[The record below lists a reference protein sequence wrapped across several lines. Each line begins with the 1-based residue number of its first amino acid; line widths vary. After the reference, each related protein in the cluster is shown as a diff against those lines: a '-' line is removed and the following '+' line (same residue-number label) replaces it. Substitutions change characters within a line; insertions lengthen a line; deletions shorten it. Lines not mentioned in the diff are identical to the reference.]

1 MILLQDGSNGRESLK
16 DKTDPPN
23 KTKDRKLGDQ
33 WADWD
38 GRGETVDPK
47 IEASLSLFVILA
59 AVIILTF
66 VLILSAGLY
75 LIKPRIDQ
83 FNPFAMDLI
92 EWFAIFSVVGFFVLA
107 GTACVSLFF
116 KFGRTLL
123 PYKWLAKVVLG
134 LLPKTVWLGSKFG
147 ISRDR
152 VGNSFIKL
160 NNLITRNYAGKF
172 DADRLLVLLPRCL
185 KKEARSRIM
194 DKLDGRAFKV
204 LTVSGGEEA
213 REAIKQCRPNL
224 ILALACER
232 DLMSGIKDVA
242 EKVPVLAV
250 PNKRPEGPC
259 KNTDIRM
266 ADLEEALAFI
276 AERGKI
282 E

>member
-1 MILLQDGSNGRESLK
+1 LFEDGSNGGKMVNEK
-16 DKTDPPN
+16 ADHPN

-38 GRGETVDPK
+38 GRGETIDPK
-47 IEASLSLFVILA
+47 IEASLSLFFILA
-59 AVIILTF
+59 TANI
-66 VLILSAGLY
+66 LILGLIISAGLY

-83 FNPFAMDLI
+83 FNPIAMDLI
-92 EWFAIFSVVGFFVLA
+92 EWFVIVALIGFLVLTVTA
-107 GTACVSLFF
+107 GTSLFF
-116 KFGRTLL
+116 KFGRTMI
-123 PYKWLAKVVLG
+123 PYKWLEKLVLG
-134 LLPKTVWLGSKFG
+134 LLPKTIWLGSKFG

-160 NNLITRNYAGKF
+160 NNLITKSYADKL
-172 DADRLLVLLPRCL
+172 DVDRLLVLLPRCL
-185 KKEARSRIM
+185 KKEARTHIM
-194 DKLDGRAFKV
+194 DKLEGKALQV

-213 REAIKQCRPNL
+213 REAIKQCRPKL

-250 PNKRPEGPC
+250 TNRRPEGPC

-276 AERGKI
+276 TEIGKLR
-282 E
+282 

>member
-1 MILLQDGSNGRESLK
+1 MIRDQADHP
-16 DKTDPPN
+16 D

-38 GRGETVDPK
+38 SLAEKIDGN
-47 IEASLSLFVILA
+47 IEASMSLFFILA
-59 AVIILTF
+59 TVMILIF
-66 VLILSAGLY
+66 GLILSAGLY

-83 FNPFAMDLI
+83 FNPVAMDLI
-92 EWFAIFSVVGFFVLA
+92 EWFVIVAVISFLVLTLTA
-107 GTACVSLFF
+107 GISLF
-116 KFGRTLL
+116 KFRRSFF
-123 PYKWLAKVVLG
+123 PYKWLAKFVLG
-134 LLPKTVWLGSKFG
+134 LLPKAVWLGSKIG

-160 NNLITRNYAGKF
+160 NNLITKSCADKL

-185 KKEARSRIM
+185 KKEARSHIM
-194 DKLDGRAFKV
+194 DKLQGKAFKV

-213 REAIKQCRPNL
+213 REAIKQCRPTL

-232 DLMSGIKDVA
+232 DLMSGLKDVA

-266 ADLEEALAFI
+266 AELEDALAFI
-276 AERGKI
+276 TERGKLN
-282 E
+282 

>member
-1 MILLQDGSNGRESLK
+1 MLK
-16 DKTDPPN
+16 NQADHPN
-23 KTKDRKLGDQ
+23 ITKDRKLGDE

-38 GRGETVDPK
+38 GRAEKIDPN
-47 IEASLSLFVILA
+47 IEAGMSLFFILA
-59 AVIILTF
+59 TVIVLIF
-66 VLILSAGLY
+66 ALILSAGLY

-83 FNPFAMDLI
+83 FNPAAMDLI
-92 EWFAIFSVVGFFVLA
+92 EWFVIVSVIGFLVLTVTA
-107 GTACVSLFF
+107 GISLF
-116 KFGRTLL
+116 KFGRSLF
-123 PYKWLAKVVLG
+123 PYKCLAKFVLG
-134 LLPKTVWLGSKFG
+134 LLPKAVWLGSKFG

-160 NNLITRNYAGKF
+160 NNLITKSYAGKL

-185 KKEARSRIM
+185 KKEARSHIM
-194 DKLDGRAFKV
+194 DKLEGKTFKV

-213 REAIKQCRPNL
+213 REAIKKCQPTL

-266 ADLEEALAFI
+266 AELEDALAFI
-276 AERGKI
+276 TERGKLN
-282 E
+282 